1 MSCAPATQRSSKAG
15 LIGDAAF
22 FDWCEAHGA
31 ALTTGDPALQAEA
44 VLRACAFK
52 AAVVGDDEREEAPN
66 DGRALLN
73 LGHTFGHALEA
84 EVGYGGGLLHGE
96 AVAVGLGM
104 AFRLSARL
112 GLCEA
117 EDAAR
122 VGAHLEAVGLAS
134 EVGMLNRRFSA
145 ARLVGHM
152 RRDKKTR
159 DGALRFVLVRGIGA
173 AFTSGEVPE
182 GW

>member
-1 MSCAPATQRSSKAG
+1 
-15 LIGDAAF
+15 
-22 FDWCEAHGA
+22 
-31 ALTTGDPALQAEA
+31 
-44 VLRACAFK
+44 
-52 AAVVGDDEREEAPN
+52 
-66 DGRALLN
+66 
-73 LGHTFGHALEA
+73 
-84 EVGYGGGLLHGE
+84 
-96 AVAVGLGM
+96 M

-145 ARLVGHM
+145 ARLIGHM

-173 AFTSGEVPE
+173 AFTSGDVPE
-182 GW
+182 GVVMELLRAEGCEV